1 MAIFGNKRIYCV
13 TFFMFARRYHIMLV
27 GNDIGHAAGIVK
39 NGGVIAYPTETVYGV
54 GALATDVGA
63 LEKVYRIKSRPLSQ
77 PLSIAVSSMEML
89 RSVAKVECED
99 FILKFLPG
107 PVTVILKKNRALPD
121 ILTARSK
128 YVGIR
133 WPDNKMALDLI
144 GQTGPIVSTSANLHG
159 EKDPVRAEEVTIPVD
174 YVLDGGPCKYGAPST
189 VVDLHEF
196 TIVRKGIMYED
207 VRRYMYGCGCATED

>member
-1 MAIFGNKRIYCV
+1 
-13 TFFMFARRYHIMLV
+13 MLV
-27 GNDIGHAAGIVK
+27 GNDIARAAGIVK
-39 NGGVIAYPTETVYGV
+39 TGGVIAYPTETVYGI

-63 LEKVYRIKSRPLSQ
+63 LQRVYQIKNRPLNQ

-89 RSVAKVECED
+89 KSVAKVECED

-107 PVTVILKKNRALPD
+107 PVTVILKKNKILPD

-144 GQTGPIVSTSANLHG
+144 NQTGPIVSTSANLHG
-159 EKDPVRAEEVTIPVD
+159 EKDPVRAEEVKIPVD

-189 VVDLHEF
+189 IVDLHEY
-196 TIVRKGIMYED
+196 TVVRKGIMYEE

>member
-1 MAIFGNKRIYCV
+1 
-13 TFFMFARRYHIMLV
+13 MLV
-27 GNDIGHAAGIVK
+27 GNDIARAAGIVK
-39 NGGVIAYPTETVYGV
+39 TGGVIAYPTETVYGI
-54 GALATDVGA
+54 GAPATDVGA
-63 LEKVYRIKSRPLSQ
+63 LQRVYQIKNRPLNQ

-89 RSVAKVECED
+89 KSVAKVECED

-107 PVTVILKKNRALPD
+107 PVTVILKKNKILPD

-144 GQTGPIVSTSANLHG
+144 NQTGPIVSTSANLHG
-159 EKDPVRAEEVTIPVD
+159 EKDPVRAEEVKIPVD

-189 VVDLHEF
+189 IVDLHEY
-196 TIVRKGIMYED
+196 IVVRKGVMYEE